1 MAIITSN
8 EDLANFV
15 KEVIKE
21 SGEKKSILAENLG
34 LSRQGLNNLLNKKSF
49 SIDDATKILNA
60 IYFSME
66 IKLSLDT
73 IYPEIFQTPK
83 TQKIIKKMNRD

>member
-15 KEVIKE
+15 KEIIKE

-49 SIDDATKILNA
+49 SIDDATRILNA

-83 TQKIIKKMNRD
+83 IQKIIKKMNRD